1 MLSIKSTSINCCY
14 QFAVSLVAEH
24 FLYPS
29 GGPSYQRRS
38 NKGDF
43 FYFLFFFRSF
53 LGRPLLLATTGVT
66 EDKGN
71 KIIRNGPTGHQSPSV
86 LVQSSFAYASNNDLN
101 SGAWDLETAHHVG
114 TISRR
119 NFRIVEGLCMSEITH
134 IPRLRG
140 IPYRL

>member
-1 MLSIKSTSINCCY
+1 MDQATNEGLTKVN
-14 QFAVSLVAEH
+14 
-24 FLYPS
+24 FL
-29 GGPSYQRRS
+29 
-38 NKGDF
+38 K
-43 FYFLFFFRSF
+43 FFFRSF
-53 LGRPLLLATTGVT
+53 LGRPILLATTGVT

-86 LVQSSFAYASNNDLN
+86 LVQSTIFAYASNNDLN
-101 SGAWDLETAHHVG
+101 SGAWDLEIAHHVR